1 MALYLAVLLLSLI
14 GGAHTEAPPNCLAG
28 VPGNP
33 GHNGHNGRDGKDG
46 SEGVPGLK
54 GDRGEP
60 GVPVPGPPGKMGPAG
75 PPGLK
80 GEKGEMGTPVES
92 VKTDPLTKS
101 LQADVQTLRSR
112 LSLIEKATSF
122 RIFRK
127 VGMKYYVSEGW
138 EDTFDSGRELCRNA
152 GGDLA
157 LPKSEEENK
166 GLVKM
171 LSDLKGTMGWIRAND
186 MTTEGTFLDGY
197 GGRLSFKKWKQGE
210 PNNYGGA
217 EDCGMIQ
224 KETGLWNDVSCDRKY
239 HIVCEIDK

>member
-80 GEKGEMGTPVES
+80 GEMGGMGMPWS

-127 VGMKYYVSEGW
+127 VGMKYYVTEGW
-138 EDTFDSGRELCRNA
+138 EDTFDAGLKLCTDA

-157 LPKSEEENK
+157 LPKSEEENQ
-166 GLVKM
+166 GLVKV
-171 LSDLKGTMGWIRAND
+171 LSELKALAGWIRATD
-186 MTTEGTFLDGY
+186 RKTEGTFLDEDEST
-197 GGRLSFKKWKQGE
+197 LSFTKWHPGE
-210 PNNYGGA
+210 PNNSCA
-217 EDCGMIQ
+217 IICAIINKDRVS
-224 KETGLWNDVSCDRKY
+224 WNDVSCDRKH
-239 HIVCEIDK
+239 HIVCEVDK

>member
-1 MALYLAVLLLSLI
+1 MALYLAVLLLFLI

-75 PPGLK
+75 ATWSERRDG
-80 GEKGEMGTPVES
+80 GNGDAI
-92 VKTDPLTKS
+92 TDPLTKS

-127 VGMKYYVSEGW
+127 VGIKYYVTEGW
-138 EDTFDSGRELCRNA
+138 EDTFDAGLKLCRDA

-157 LPKSEEENK
+157 LPKSEEENQ
-166 GLVKM
+166 GLVKV
-171 LSDLKGTMGWIRAND
+171 LSELKALAGWIRATD
-186 MTTEGTFLDGY
+186 RKTEGTFF
-197 GGRLSFKKWKQGE
+197 GRG
-210 PNNYGGA
+210 
-217 EDCGMIQ
+217 
-224 KETGLWNDVSCDRKY
+224 
-239 HIVCEIDK
+239 